1 MQIKEHL
8 LHFFLNKPLRLH
20 YSDKKFFNNLSS
32 IINND
37 DTITTGQSALFDKL
51 IEKYETQLKQTNLS
65 LNQMLSLPWQVEVI
79 ETSKEHTS
87 ARLTLVNR
95 VLEIKVPMNNKFI
108 RKFDDI
114 KDNPFIW
121 ERNKKAYVAPFNT
134 HSLKVACSALPK
146 YFSQVVYCNK
156 IQEIINS
163 VSHLSDSSLIWEP
176 TLVNINNYYY
186 VVAITEP
193 LGDRVS
199 NIELNNNPDTL
210 FKLSKL
216 GIKVHSTIID
226 NDMKKFAAEFMTD
239 VDINQAEISLV
250 KWLKELDVK
259 QVLLGKGMNPSF
271 NKQLFLSL
279 IENLQNSGI
288 EWIRVNSDFK
298 ITSAINQPILLQYH
312 GNENMR
318 FCGAGSLAKCVFIRN
333 SNPIEV
339 K

>member
-8 LHFFLNKPLRLH
+8 LYFFLNKPLRLH
-20 YSDKKFFNNLSS
+20 YSDKKFFNNLSN

-37 DTITTGQSALFDKL
+37 DTITTGQSLLFDKL

-65 LNQMLSLPWQVEVI
+65 LNQMVSLPWQVEVI

-87 ARLTLVNR
+87 ARLTLVNGI
-95 VLEIKVPMNNKFI
+95 LEIKVPMNNKFI

-121 ERNKKAYVAPFNT
+121 EKNKKAYVAPFNT
-134 HSLKVACSALPK
+134 HSLKVAHSALPK
-146 YFSQVVYCNK
+146 YFSQVVYCNQIK
-156 IQEIINS
+156 EIIDS

-186 VVAITEP
+186 VVAINEP
-193 LGDRVS
+193 LS
-199 NIELNNNPDTL
+199 THIKNIELNNNPDTL

-216 GIKVHSTIID
+216 GIKVHDNIID
-226 NDMKKFAAEFMTD
+226 NDLQKFAAEFITD
-239 VDINQAEISLV
+239 VDINQADASLV
-250 KWLKELDVK
+250 KWLVDLEVK

-279 IENLQNSGI
+279 IENFQNSGI
-288 EWIRVNSDFK
+288 EWIRVNSNFT
-298 ITSAINQPILLQYH
+298 ITSTIKHPVLLQYH
-312 GNENMR
+312 GNENMK
-318 FCGAGSLAKCVFIRN
+318 FCGAGSVAKCVFIKN

>member
-8 LHFFLNKPLRLH
+8 LYFFLNKPLRLH
-20 YSDKKFFNNLSS
+20 YSDKKFFNNLTN
-32 IINND
+32 IINNNN
-37 DTITTGQSALFDKL
+37 TITTGQALLFDKL

-65 LNQMLSLPWQVEVI
+65 INQMVSLPWQAQVM

-87 ARLTLVNR
+87 ARLTLVNGI
-95 VLEIKVPMNNKFI
+95 LEIKVPMNNKFI

-114 KDNPFIW
+114 NDNPFIW
-121 ERNKKAYVAPFNT
+121 EKNKKAYVAPFNT
-134 HSLKVACSALPK
+134 HSLKVAHSVLPK
-146 YFSQVVYCNK
+146 YFSQVVYCNQIK
-156 IQEIINS
+156 EIIDS

-186 VVAITEP
+186 VVAINEP
-193 LGDRVS
+193 LS
-199 NIELNNNPDTL
+199 THIKNIELNNKPDTL

-216 GIKVHSTIID
+216 GIKVHDNIID
-226 NDMKKFAAEFMTD
+226 NDLQKFAAEFITD
-239 VDINQAEISLV
+239 VDINQASASLV
-250 KWLKELDVK
+250 KWLVDLEVK
-259 QVLLGKGMNPSF
+259 QVLLGMGMNPAF

-288 EWIRVNSDFK
+288 EWIRVNSNFT
-298 ITSAINQPILLQYH
+298 ITSTIKQPVLLQYH
-312 GNENMR
+312 GNENMK
-318 FCGAGSLAKCVFIRN
+318 FSGSGSVAKCVFIKN

>member
-1 MQIKEHL
+1 MQTKEHL
-8 LHFFLNKPLRLH
+8 LYFFLSKSIRLH
-20 YSDKKFFNNLSS
+20 YSDRKFFNNLT
-32 IINND
+32 IIIKDTN
-37 DTITTGQSALFDKL
+37 TITTGQTLLFDKL
-51 IEKYETQLKQTNLS
+51 IEKYLLQLKQTNLTIEE
-65 LNQMLSLPWQVEVI
+65 LLALPWQAQVI

-87 ARLTLVNR
+87 ARVTLVNGI
-95 VLEIKVPMNNKFI
+95 LEIKVPMNNKFI

-114 KDNPFIW
+114 NDNPFIW
-121 ERNKKAYVAPFNT
+121 EKNKKAYVAPFNT
-134 HSLKVACSALPK
+134 NSLKVAHSVLPK
-146 YFSQVVYCNK
+146 YFSQVVYCNQVK
-156 IQEIINS
+156 EIIDS
-163 VSHLSDSSLIWEP
+163 VSFLSDPNLIWEP

-186 VVAITEP
+186 VIAITEP
-193 LGDRVS
+193 LGNRIS

-216 GIKVHSTIID
+216 GIKAHNTIID
-226 NDMKKFAAEFMTD
+226 NDMKKFASEFMTD

-250 KWLKELDVK
+250 KWLKELEVK

-271 NKQLFLSL
+271 NKDLFLLL

-298 ITSAINQPILLQYH
+298 ITSTIKQPILLQYH
-312 GNENMR
+312 GNENKR
-318 FCGAGSLAKCVFIRN
+318 FCGTGSLAKCVFIRN

>member
-8 LHFFLNKPLRLH
+8 LYFFLNKPLRLH
-20 YSDKKFFNNLSS
+20 YSDKKFFNNLSN
-32 IINND
+32 IINDSN
-37 DTITTGQSALFDKL
+37 TITTGQSLLFDKL

-65 LNQMLSLPWQVEVI
+65 LNQMVSLPWQAQVI

-87 ARLTLVNR
+87 ARLTLVNGI
-95 VLEIKVPMNNKFI
+95 LEIKVPMNNKFI

-121 ERNKKAYVAPFNT
+121 EKNKKAYVAPFNT
-134 HSLKVACSALPK
+134 HSLKVAHSALPK
-146 YFSQVVYCNK
+146 YFSQVVYCNQIK
-156 IQEIINS
+156 EIIDS

-176 TLVNINNYYY
+176 TLVNISNYYY
-186 VVAITEP
+186 VVAINEP
-193 LGDRVS
+193 LS
-199 NIELNNNPDTL
+199 THIKNIELNNNPDTL

-216 GIKVHSTIID
+216 GIKVHDNIID
-226 NDMKKFAAEFMTD
+226 NDLQKFAAEFITD
-239 VDINQAEISLV
+239 VDINQADASLV
-250 KWLKELDVK
+250 KWLVDLEVK

-279 IENLQNSGI
+279 IENFQNSGI
-288 EWIRVNSDFK
+288 EWIRVNSNFT
-298 ITSAINQPILLQYH
+298 ITSTIKHPVLLQYH
-312 GNENMR
+312 GNENMK
-318 FCGAGSLAKCVFIRN
+318 FCGAGSVAKCVFIKN

>member
-8 LHFFLNKPLRLH
+8 LYFFLNKPLRLH

-32 IINND
+32 IINNG

-87 ARLTLVNR
+87 ARLTLVNS

-121 ERNKKAYVAPFNT
+121 EKNKKAYVAPFNT
-134 HSLKVACSALPK
+134 HSLKVAHSALPK

-163 VSHLSDSSLIWEP
+163 VSHLSDPNLIWEP

-226 NDMKKFAAEFMTD
+226 NDIKKFAAEFMTD

-271 NKQLFLSL
+271 NKQLFLLL

>member
-8 LHFFLNKPLRLH
+8 LYFFLNKPLRLH
-20 YSDKKFFNNLSS
+20 YSDKKFFNNLSN
-32 IINND
+32 IINDSN
-37 DTITTGQSALFDKL
+37 TITTGQSLLFDKL

-65 LNQMLSLPWQVEVI
+65 LNQMVSLPWQAQVI

-87 ARLTLVNR
+87 ARLTLVNGI
-95 VLEIKVPMNNKFI
+95 LEIKVPMNNKFI

-121 ERNKKAYVAPFNT
+121 EKNKKAYVAPFNT
-134 HSLKVACSALPK
+134 HSLKVAHSALPK
-146 YFSQVVYCNK
+146 YFSQVVYCNQIK
-156 IQEIINS
+156 EIIDS

-186 VVAITEP
+186 VVAINEP
-193 LGDRVS
+193 LS
-199 NIELNNNPDTL
+199 THIKNIELNNNPDTL

-216 GIKVHSTIID
+216 GIKVHDNIID
-226 NDMKKFAAEFMTD
+226 NDLQKFAAEFITD
-239 VDINQAEISLV
+239 VDINQADASLV
-250 KWLKELDVK
+250 KWLVDLEVK

-279 IENLQNSGI
+279 IENFQNSGI
-288 EWIRVNSDFK
+288 EWIRVNSNFT
-298 ITSAINQPILLQYH
+298 ITSTIKHPVLLQYH
-312 GNENMR
+312 GNENMK
-318 FCGAGSLAKCVFIRN
+318 FCGAGSVAKCVFIKN

>member
-8 LHFFLNKPLRLH
+8 LYFFLNKPLRLH
-20 YSDKKFFNNLSS
+20 YSDKKFFNNLSN
-32 IINND
+32 IINNN
-37 DTITTGQSALFDKL
+37 DTITTGQSLLFDKL

-65 LNQMLSLPWQVEVI
+65 LNQMVSLPWQVEVI

-87 ARLTLVNR
+87 ARLTLVNGI
-95 VLEIKVPMNNKFI
+95 LEIKVPMNNKFI

-121 ERNKKAYVAPFNT
+121 EKNKKAYVAPFNT
-134 HSLKVACSALPK
+134 HSLKVAHSALPK
-146 YFSQVVYCNK
+146 YFSQVVYCNQIK
-156 IQEIINS
+156 EIIDS

-193 LGDRVS
+193 LGTHIS

-250 KWLKELDVK
+250 KWLKELDIK

-271 NKQLFLSL
+271 NKQLFLLL

-298 ITSAINQPILLQYH
+298 ITSTINQPILLQYH
-312 GNENMR
+312 GNENMK
-318 FCGAGSLAKCVFIRN
+318 FCGAGSVAKCVFIKN